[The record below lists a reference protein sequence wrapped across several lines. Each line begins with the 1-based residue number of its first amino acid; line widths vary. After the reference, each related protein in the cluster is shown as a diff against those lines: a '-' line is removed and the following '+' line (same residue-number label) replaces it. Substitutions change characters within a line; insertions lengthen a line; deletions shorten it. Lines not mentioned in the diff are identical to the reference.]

1 MPETNKNITY
11 FAETNF
17 RNEKKKFGIK
27 KRDRARHMYVIGK
40 TGVGKTTLMENM
52 AIQDILNGEGVG
64 IVDPH
69 GEFAEKMLKFVPEN
83 RIKDV
88 LYFAPH
94 DMDWP
99 IAFNV
104 MENVDPTQRHLVA
117 NGLLGVFKKIWPDVW
132 SPRMEYIL
140 NNCILA
146 LLEYPDS
153 TLLGINRMLSDK
165 NYRDKVVNNMSD
177 PVVKAFWTDEFAK
190 YSDRFMTEASA
201 AIQNKVGQFI
211 SNPLIR
217 NIIGQSKSSFDIR
230 DLMDKKKIFL
240 MNLSKGRIGEE
251 NSRLIGAMLITKIY
265 LAAMSRVDIPENERE
280 DFYLYVDEFQ
290 NFANESFKDILSEA
304 RKYRLNLI
312 LAHQYI
318 AQMEESIRDA
328 VFGNIGTLITF
339 RVGAYDAETMESEF
353 APEFEIQDI
362 VGLGFGAIYLKLMI
376 DGMASRPFS
385 AGTLPPIKAAG
396 KTFEEKIIENS
407 REQYA
412 TAKKEVEEKIA
423 EWHAQIAGE
432 MQAEKEAGRT
442 TVRKSIPHPGKTGD
456 QPQVYEAVC
465 SVCGKKTY
473 VPFQPDGKRAI
484 YCKLHRNAGQQTRL
498 PASPNL
504 QRGEPDG
511 QVQHQQGP
519 EQSHHVQHKTSEQ
532 AISGANVRTMNSSFQ
547 KSPDLSEETIHLS
560 ELGHHKKAEPKLDE
574 LRKVLG
580 EVLGEEEFDADEQEG
595 EYDYDEKT
603 DMPIGGTGLLTTEK
617 KPEENNGKKI
627 LKPGEKIKFG

>member
-1 MPETNKNITY
+1 M
-11 FAETNF
+11 
-17 RNEKKKFGIK
+17 
-27 KRDRARHMYVIGK
+27 
-40 TGVGKTTLMENM
+40 
-52 AIQDILNGEGVG
+52 
-64 IVDPH
+64 
-69 GEFAEKMLKFVPEN
+69 
-83 RIKDV
+83 
-88 LYFAPH
+88 
-94 DMDWP
+94 
-99 IAFNV
+99 
-104 MENVDPTQRHLVA
+104 
-117 NGLLGVFKKIWPDVW
+117 
-132 SPRMEYIL
+132 
-140 NNCILA
+140 
-146 LLEYPDS
+146 
-153 TLLGINRMLSDK
+153 
-165 NYRDKVVNNMSD
+165 NNMSD

-265 LAAMSRVDIPENERE
+265 LAAMSRVDISENERE

-304 RKYRLNLI
+304 RKYRLNLV

-353 APEFEIQDI
+353 APEFEIEDI
-362 VGLGFGAIYLKLMI
+362 VGLGFGSIYLKLMI

-385 AGTLPPIKAAG
+385 ASTLPPIKVKG
-396 KTFEEKIIENS
+396 KSFEEKIIEDS

-412 TAKKEVEEKIA
+412 TARKEVEEKIA
-423 EWHAQIAGE
+423 EWHAQIGSE
-432 MQAEKEAGRT
+432 IETEKEAGRT
-442 TVRKSIPHPGKTGD
+442 TVRKSIPHAGKSGD

-484 YCKLHRNAGQQTRL
+484 YCKLHRNAGQQVQ
-498 PASPNL
+498 A
-504 QRGEPDG
+504 
-511 QVQHQQGP
+511 QHQQKP
-519 EQSHHVQHKTSEQ
+519 EQPQHKTSEKVF
-532 AISGANVRTMNSSFQ
+532 SVANVRTMNSSFQ
-547 KSPDLSEETIHLS
+547 KSSDLSEETIHLS
-560 ELGHHKKAEPKLDE
+560 ELGRHKKAEPKLDE

-580 EVLGEEEFDADEQEG
+580 EVLGDEE
-595 EYDYDEKT
+595 
-603 DMPIGGTGLLTTEK
+603 TET
-617 KPEENNGKKI
+617 EENNGKKS
-627 LKPGEKIKFG
+627 LNREKR